1 MTILLLHC
9 GRRING
15 KLWNPRVVPRSQS
28 PRLGAD
34 EVLTKYV
41 TTVTRDFN
49 SWSGDARDVN
59 ELWVSPSVERR
70 TVRVKCLVQEHNAVM
85 SPAGLEPGPLDP
97 ETTETSALTQFEK
110 FSLNF
115 SISLFVIRVNL
126 MVNYYL
132 QCISIFV
139 KYYCLVS
146 FNLTAIFVD
155 GQNRRNNLLK
165 IPWLFLV

>member
-1 MTILLLHC
+1 M
-9 GRRING
+9 
-15 KLWNPRVVPRSQS
+15 
-28 PRLGAD
+28 
-34 EVLTKYV
+34 
-41 TTVTRDFN
+41 
-49 SWSGDARDVN
+49 
-59 ELWVSPSVERR
+59 
-70 TVRVKCLVQEHNAVM
+70 RVKCLVQEHNAVM

-165 IPWLFLV
+165 IP